1 MSNWNVAPRDRVHK
15 KIQYG
20 HWCVAVFCLK
30 IVSSFT
36 TSVSGVYTPVIPLL
50 QKKLTQWQSSA
61 CIQPWNVL
69 QGREIHMLSEH
80 PVKAKPQS
88 FTTIKRQT
96 GRERCAST
104 IHLPS
109 LLSLI
114 TSLLFPP
121 SFPVSSR
128 STPAEE
134 KQSQEAPKGP
144 EVCIYCLARGG
155 GEVRRWAVFL
165 FATAKAQWSEH
176 LPGSGTAGPPAAA
189 PWPPLPARGILRPL
203 RASSP
208 SPPSPTAAPAQRR
221 GAAARQARRGVRL
234 PHTWHGGSAERQ
246 LSARG
251 GGTSRP
257 RREEGGRGAEGG
269 RPGRTPAPL
278 RRERRA
284 EPDRGRSLPLLCGG
298 AAPCACGGA
307 ASRTQAA
314 QGWPRNASGLGTG
327 RSRAAM
333 APRLLLPPCCFSRFL
348 RRRRRRASER
358 DTGFEN
364 AARHPRDVPPPTRG

>member
-1 MSNWNVAPRDRVHK
+1 MLFTAGKSICYQTTLSRPNHSHSQPPRH
-15 KIQYG
+15 
-20 HWCVAVFCLK
+20 
-30 IVSSFT
+30 
-36 TSVSGVYTPVIPLL
+36 
-50 QKKLTQWQSSA
+50 
-61 CIQPWNVL
+61 
-69 QGREIHMLSEH
+69 
-80 PVKAKPQS
+80 
-88 FTTIKRQT
+88 RQV
-96 GRERCAST
+96 ERCAST
-104 IHLPS
+104 SHLPS

-134 KQSQEAPKGP
+134 KQSQEAPRAP
-144 EVCIYCLARGG
+144 RCAFIVWRGEEERWG
-155 GEVRRWAVFL
+155 GEQCFYLQQQKHNGRSICQGAEPPGPRR
-165 FATAKAQWSEH
+165 QH
-176 LPGSGTAGPPAAA
+176 PR
-189 PWPPLPARGILRPL
+189 PPLPARGILRPL

-251 GGTSRP
+251 GGTSRA
-257 RREEGGRGAEGG
+257 RREEGGERRGG

-278 RRERRA
+278 RGERRA